1 MASEDKHGPS
11 RRREKELVA
20 RLWAV
25 TRALDDVHNLRA
37 CSVGPVARE
46 PGLLAELE
54 AVKAELG
61 GDAVQRY
68 LGKAKT
74 RHKRDK

>member
-1 MASEDKHGPS
+1 VASEDKHGPS

-25 TRALDDVHNLRA
+25 TRALDDVHNLRVCA
-37 CSVGPVARE
+37 VGPVARE

-54 AVKAELG
+54 AVKAELR
-61 GDAVQRY
+61 GDAVRRY
-68 LGKAKT
+68 LGKARP
-74 RHKRDK
+74 RHKRDQ